1 MKNLSFVIG
10 AAALAALIAS
20 PAMAQSSK
28 SSGFMESGL
37 NLSAAAG
44 ADAME
49 QIFSTQI
56 KAPNAKELAIDLS
69 MMCGLFTL
77 TTVKSKGGKQD
88 TSVAEAAVRVD
99 ITVVGDDGDVATVVP
114 SSAIYCSRGQVLS
127 AKLGGIIENLAECTG
142 LPDPDIEGGYEE
154 CSLTDEEI
162 SLGLKTLNANA
173 YNFFALNLPGSDVY
187 TVTATVT
194 LDACAG
200 SVADY
205 DATDTT
211 SPEIPPCVDGGEP
224 DERARAFV
232 AGATMHVEEARFV
245 N

>member
-1 MKNLSFVIG
+1 MKRIALLV
-10 AAALAALIAS
+10 AAAAFLTS
-20 PAMAQSSK
+20 PAMAQSAK
-28 SSGFMESGL
+28 TSGFMESGL
-37 NLSAAAG
+37 ILSAAAG
-44 ADAME
+44 AAATE
-49 QIFSTQI
+49 QAFSTQI

-99 ITVVGDDGDVATVVP
+99 ISVVGDDGDVATVVP

-142 LPDPDIEGGYEE
+142 VAITEDCI
-154 CSLTDEEI
+154 LTDEEI

-205 DATDTT
+205 DATDT
-211 SPEIPPCVDGGEP
+211 SVEIPPCVDGSEP

-232 AGATMHVEEARFV
+232 AGATMHVEEARFI
-245 N
+245 NN